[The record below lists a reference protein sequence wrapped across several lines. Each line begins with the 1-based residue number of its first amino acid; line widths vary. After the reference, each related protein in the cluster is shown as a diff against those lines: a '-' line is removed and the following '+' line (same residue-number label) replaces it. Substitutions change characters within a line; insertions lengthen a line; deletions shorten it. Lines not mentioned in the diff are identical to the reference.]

1 MVRPQINKMS
11 QKPSWLR
18 VKAPQW
24 EKVGTV
30 KEILRDLNLNTVCE
44 EASCPNIGECFQ
56 AGTATFLIMGPACTR
71 ACPYCDIDFE
81 KKPQPLDP
89 SEPLRLAQAVA
100 RLNLKHVV
108 ITSVNRDDLADGGA
122 TQFVACI
129 QMVREK
135 SPNTTI
141 EVLIPDLCGNW
152 QALETILALEP
163 EVLNHNIETIER
175 LYRRVRPQGEY
186 NRTLELLKRTK
197 LAAPW
202 LYSKTGLM
210 LGLGETEE
218 EVKRT
223 LLDLRSVDCDI
234 VTIGQYLQPTE
245 KHLKVENFITPE
257 HFRFW
262 SDFAQTLG
270 FLQVVASPLT
280 RSSYHAEEVQNLM
293 KKYPRKKPLSY

>member
-1 MVRPQINKMS
+1 
-11 QKPSWLR
+11 
-18 VKAPQW
+18 
-24 EKVGTV
+24 
-30 KEILRDLNLNTVCE
+30 
-44 EASCPNIGECFQ
+44 
-56 AGTATFLIMGPACTR
+56 
-71 ACPYCDIDFE
+71 
-81 KKPQPLDP
+81 
-89 SEPLRLAQAVA
+89 
-100 RLNLKHVV
+100 
-108 ITSVNRDDLADGGA
+108 
-122 TQFVACI
+122 
-129 QMVREK
+129 
-135 SPNTTI
+135 
-141 EVLIPDLCGNW
+141 
-152 QALETILALEP
+152 
-163 EVLNHNIETIER
+163 
-175 LYRRVRPQGEY
+175 
-186 NRTLELLKRTK
+186 
-197 LAAPW
+197 
-202 LYSKTGLM
+202 M